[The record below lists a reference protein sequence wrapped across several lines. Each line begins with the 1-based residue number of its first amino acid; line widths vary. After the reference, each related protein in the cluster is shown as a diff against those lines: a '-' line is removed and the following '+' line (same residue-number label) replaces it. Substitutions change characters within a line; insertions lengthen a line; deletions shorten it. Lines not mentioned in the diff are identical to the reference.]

1 MRRFAVPLTGGTS
14 SGRPDS
20 KARNRQMAADKADPA
35 SSLAAPS
42 GATRTSGGFRPTG
55 RPCEGLITGFLL
67 KLIRESAGLTQ
78 EALAEQLGVDRNTI
92 QGWETGRRSL
102 TGTRVAT
109 LVQLRHRLRQLG
121 ADSRLLA
128 AIDDAAEAD
137 YVLAYALGTEPGES
151 QSAAHP
157 LACWVPKRSFA
168 YMLAWPFTG
177 QRPIALGRQAAPA
190 RRGPLAQA
198 PALTAEERMRFFQ
211 HLRATAERSHTGR
224 GLDETSGTL
233 LRRNVYY
240 SLSWNPSSETAAW
253 LRELEQREQRRLGR
267 FDSWSP
273 SWTAAR
279 SLVVARARQGDK
291 EPLRHFIRTAL
302 SSDACQAASL
312 NYWAYWIGETAETY
326 SSDEFMA
333 GDLGPW
339 SGAALLR
346 RFAANLVAAE
356 PLADLYAH
364 SLWALLERRGRLL
377 EADAQLARSLA
388 NGVEALLAEGD
399 LSVQSR
405 RELEQVHYGVRL
417 LRKS

>member
-1 MRRFAVPLTGGTS
+1 MP
-14 SGRPDS
+14 
-20 KARNRQMAADKADPA
+20 ADKAHPGSALIFA
-35 SSLAAPS
+35 SD
-42 GATRTSGGFRPTG
+42 ATRTGGGLRPDG
-55 RPCEGLITGFLL
+55 RPREGLITGFLL

-78 EALAEQLGVDRNTI
+78 ETLAEQLRVDRNTI
-92 QGWETGRRSL
+92 QGWESGRRSL

-121 ADSRLLA
+121 ADPRLLA
-128 AIDDAAEAD
+128 ALDDAAEAD

-151 QSAAHP
+151 QLATHP

-177 QRPIALGRQAAPA
+177 QLPIALRRPPAAP
-190 RRGPLAQA
+190 RRGPVAQA
-198 PALTAEERMRFFQ
+198 PVLTAEERMRFFQ
-211 HLRATAERSHTGR
+211 HLRVTAERSHADR
-224 GLDETSGTL
+224 ELDETSGTL

-240 SLSWNPSSETAAW
+240 SLSWNPGLETTAW
-253 LRELEQREQRRLGR
+253 LRELEQREVRRLGR
-267 FDSWSP
+267 FDTWSP

-291 EPLRHFIRTAL
+291 EPLRQFIRTAL
-302 SSDACQAASL
+302 SSDACQAANL
-312 NYWAYWIGETAETY
+312 NYWAYWIGETADTH

-339 SGAALLR
+339 PGAALLQ
-346 RFAANLVAAE
+346 RFAANLVATE
-356 PLADLYAH
+356 PLADLYVH

-377 EADAQLARSLA
+377 EDDPQLAHFLSGR
-388 NGVEALLAEGD
+388 VEALLGEGD
-399 LSVQSR
+399 LSSQSR

-417 LRKS
+417 LERSLPRVVT

>member
-1 MRRFAVPLTGGTS
+1 
-14 SGRPDS
+14 
-20 KARNRQMAADKADPA
+20 MAADKAHPA
-35 SSLAAPS
+35 SSLTAPS
-42 GATRTSGGFRPTG
+42 GATRTSGGFWSAG
-55 RPCEGLITGFLL
+55 RPREGLITGFLL

-78 EALAEQLGVDRNTI
+78 EALAEHLGVDRNTI

-121 ADSRLLA
+121 ADPRLLA
-128 AIDDAAEAD
+128 AMDDAAEAD
-137 YVLAYALGTEPGES
+137 YVLAYTLATEPGER
-151 QSAAHP
+151 QPAAHP

-168 YMLAWPFTG
+168 YMLAWPLTG
-177 QRPIALGRQAAPA
+177 QRPIALRQQAVPP
-190 RRGPLAQA
+190 RRGPVAQA
-198 PALTAEERMRFFQ
+198 PALTAEERTRFFQ

-224 GLDETSGTL
+224 QPNETSGTL

-267 FDSWSP
+267 LDAWSP

-302 SSDACQAASL
+302 SSDACQAANL

-346 RFAANLVAAE
+346 RLAANLVVTE

-377 EADAQLARSLA
+377 EDDGQLACSLIA
-388 NGVEALLAEGD
+388 RVDALLAEGE

-417 LRKS
+417 LQKSLPRVVT